1 MSKKTT
7 RIIIAILVIL
17 ILVAGGIMAYMITK
31 DKINQTQTVSEN
43 AEDED
48 EILTAGVSEKKIKI
62 LYNKKE

>member
-48 EILTAGVSEKKIKI
+48 EI
-62 LYNKKE
+62 